1 MAKLDKSTIGEIGV
15 RERSV
20 NMDRSHFIEQST
32 KTWSAPDYYFLS
44 AGRLPGEV
52 WRRFAQGRAAGV
64 TR

>member
-32 KTWSAPDYYFLS
+32 KTWSAPTTISCRLEGYREKFGDGLRK
-44 AGRLPGEV
+44 AGLPE
-52 WRRFAQGRAAGV
+52 
-64 TR
+64 